1 MVIAALVSFVLLL
14 LAWLVAPER
23 HAATPAGSAADAS
36 IPDADADPEPMP
48 VAA

>member
-23 HAATPAGSAADAS
+23 RATTRAMSAADAAVS
-36 IPDADADPEPMP
+36 GADADPEPMP
-48 VAA
+48 AAA